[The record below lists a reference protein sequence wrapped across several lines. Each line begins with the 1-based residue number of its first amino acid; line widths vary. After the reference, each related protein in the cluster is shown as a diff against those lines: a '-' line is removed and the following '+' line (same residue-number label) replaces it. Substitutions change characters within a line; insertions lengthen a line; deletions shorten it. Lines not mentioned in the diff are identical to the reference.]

1 MKNKN
6 LEFNIQQN
14 MKKEDLAQLD
24 CDLLPYISS
33 PADIRDFSVEKL
45 NQLAA
50 EIRFYMLDVVSK
62 NGGHLAPNLGVVELT
77 LALHSSFN
85 TPDDKIIWDVGHQC
99 YTHKIIT
106 GRRDEFTSLRS
117 YGGLSGFPKRQESC
131 YDCFDTGHSSTS
143 ISAALAF
150 AKARDLSGEKHEV
163 LAVIGDGALTGGL
176 AYEGLNQAGAQK
188 SKLIVVL
195 NDNKMSINKNVG
207 AMSNYLVRMRT
218 NPRYTKTKRDLETFI
233 RSIPYVGVH
242 IAENLYRLKGSFK
255 YLLVSGMLFEELG
268 YFYLGPIDGHD
279 IEALK
284 RVFERAKN
292 INQPTLIHV
301 ITQKGHGY
309 APAEKNPDKFHGVG
323 PFDLETGLPLKNSGK
338 HCYTNVFSDALIKLG
353 EADPKILAIT
363 AAMADGTGVGNFA
376 ERFPVRAFDVGI
388 AEQHAVTFA
397 AGLAAEGFR
406 PVVAIYSSF
415 LQRAYDQILHDVCL
429 QNLPVTF
436 AIDRAGL
443 VGKDGPTHH
452 GVFDLSYLRTMPNML
467 LMAPKDE
474 NELQHMLA
482 TALAYNGP
490 AALRYPKGNGQN
502 VDLDE
507 IMRPLP
513 IGKGE
518 VLRDGRDVC
527 LFACGSMVYPAMEA
541 ADILKTQGVEA
552 MVVNARFVVPLDKDL
567 LLLAARKTG
576 KILTIEENV
585 ENGGFGSACLETL
598 SELGVDAQLEI
609 AALPNSTIPHGDN
622 AILLD
627 KYGLCGEKLAQ
638 RVMNCWFKNSPLKIS
653 AH

>member
-1 MKNKN
+1 MNNKDFDFQQKINNNN
-6 LEFNIQQN
+6 LTPFDY
-14 MKKEDLAQLD
+14 K
-24 CDLLPYISS
+24 LLSHVSS
-33 PADIRDFSVEKL
+33 PADIRGFSVEKL

-77 LALHSSFN
+77 LALHSTFN
-85 TPDDKIIWDVGHQC
+85 TPRDKIVWDVGHQC

-106 GRRDEFTSLRS
+106 GRRDEFAGLRC
-117 YGGLSGFPKRQESC
+117 YGGISGFPKRQESC

-143 ISAALAF
+143 ISAALAL
-150 AKARDLSGEKHEV
+150 AKARDLAGEKHEV

-188 SKLIVVL
+188 SKLIVIL
-195 NDNKMSINKNVG
+195 NDNRMSINKNVG

-218 NPRYTKTKRDLETFI
+218 DPRYTKTKRDLEKFLKN
-233 RSIPYVGVH
+233 IPYVGDH
-242 IAENLYRLKGSFK
+242 IANNLYRLKGSFK
-255 YLLVSGMLFEELG
+255 YLLMSGMLFEELG
-268 YFYLGPIDGHD
+268 YIYLGPIDGHD
-279 IEALK
+279 IEDLK
-284 RVFERAKN
+284 RVLERAKY

-309 APAEKNPDKFHGVG
+309 APAEKNPDIFHGVG
-323 PFDLETGLPLKNSGK
+323 PFDLATGLPLKNNGK
-338 HCYTNVFSDALIKLG
+338 HSYTNVFSNALISLG
-353 EADPKILAIT
+353 EANPKILAIT

-376 ERFPVRAFDVGI
+376 ARFPSRAFDVGI

-397 AGLAAEGFR
+397 AGLASKGFR

-452 GVFDLSYLRTMPNML
+452 GIFDLSYLRTMPNML

-474 NELQHMLA
+474 NELQRMLA
-482 TALAYNGP
+482 TALAYDGP
-490 AALRYPKGNGQN
+490 SALRYPRGNGHE
-502 VDLDE
+502 VELDE
-507 IMRPLP
+507 RISPLP
-513 IGKGE
+513 IGRGE
-518 VLRDGRDVC
+518 LLREGRDVC

-541 ADILKTQGVEA
+541 AEILKSRGVEA
-552 MVVNARFVVPLDKDL
+552 MVVNARFVVPLDKEL
-567 LLLAARKTG
+567 LLSAARKTG

-585 ENGGFGSACLETL
+585 ESGGFGSACLEAL
-598 SELGVDAQLEI
+598 NELGIDARVEI
-609 AALPNSTIPHGDN
+609 AALPNASIPHGDN
-622 AILLD
+622 TVLLD
-627 KYGLCGEKLAQ
+627 KFGLNGEKLAQ
-638 RVMNCWFKNSPLKIS
+638 RVMACWFKSSPLKIS

>member
-1 MKNKN
+1 MNNKD
-6 LEFNIQQN
+6 FDFQQ
-14 MKKEDLAQLD
+14 KIDKEKMTQFDYK
-24 CDLLPYISS
+24 LLSRVSS
-33 PADIRDFSVEKL
+33 PADIRAFSVEKL

-50 EIRFYMLDVVSK
+50 DIRFYMLDVVSR

-77 LALHSSFN
+77 LALHSTFN
-85 TPDDKIIWDVGHQC
+85 TPQDKIVWDVGHQC

-106 GRRDEFTSLRS
+106 GRREEFSSLRC
-117 YGGLSGFPKRQESC
+117 YGGMSGFPKRQESC

-143 ISAALAF
+143 ISAALAL
-150 AKARDLSGEKHEV
+150 AKARDLAEEKHEV

-195 NDNKMSINKNVG
+195 NDNRMSINKNVG
-207 AMSNYLVRMRT
+207 AMANYLVRLRT
-218 NPRYTKTKRDLETFI
+218 DPRYTKTKRDLEKFLKN
-233 RSIPYVGVH
+233 IPYVGDH
-242 IAENLYRLKGSFK
+242 IANNLYRLKGSFK
-255 YLLVSGMLFEELG
+255 YLLMSGMLFEELG
-268 YFYLGPIDGHD
+268 YIYLGPIDGHD
-279 IEALK
+279 IEDLK
-284 RVFERAKN
+284 RVLERAKN

-323 PFDLETGLPLKNSGK
+323 PFDLETGLPLKNNGK
-338 HCYTNVFSDALIKLG
+338 HCYTNVFSNALIALG
-353 EADPKILAIT
+353 EANPKILAIT

-376 ERFPVRAFDVGI
+376 ARFPARAFDVGI

-397 AGLAAEGFR
+397 AGLAAKGFR

-452 GVFDLSYLRTMPNML
+452 GIFDISYLRTMPNMM

-474 NELQHMLA
+474 NELQRMLA
-482 TALAYNGP
+482 TALAYDGP
-490 AALRYPKGNGQN
+490 AALRYPKGNGHE
-502 VDLDE
+502 VELDE
-507 IMRPLP
+507 RISPLP
-513 IGKGE
+513 IGRGE
-518 VLRDGRDVC
+518 VLREGKDVC

-541 ADILKTQGVEA
+541 AKILNAQGVEA
-552 MVVNARFVVPLDKDL
+552 MVVNARFIVPLDKEI

-576 KILTIEENV
+576 KILTVEENV
-585 ENGGFGSACLETL
+585 ASGGFGSACLEAL
-598 SELGVDAQLEI
+598 NELGIDAQVEI
-609 AALPNSTIPHGDN
+609 AALPNASVPHGDN
-622 AILLD
+622 ATLLD
-627 KYGLCGEKLAQ
+627 KSGLNGEKLAQ
-638 RVMNCWFKNSPLKIS
+638 RVMSCWFKNSPLKIS